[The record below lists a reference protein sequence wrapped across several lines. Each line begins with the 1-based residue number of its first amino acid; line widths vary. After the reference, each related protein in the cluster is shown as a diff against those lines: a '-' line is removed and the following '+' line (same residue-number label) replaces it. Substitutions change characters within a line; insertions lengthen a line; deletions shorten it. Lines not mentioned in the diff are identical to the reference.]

1 MYSCPEC
8 RKKRSED
15 GLMCEIC
22 YERTRQENA
31 SILNAP
37 PTPLPQNAWNDVV
50 RSLLENQPAFPHR
63 RKAAEKKASG
73 ERDVS

>member
-1 MYSCPEC
+1 MYPCPEC
-8 RKKRSED
+8 RRKRSED
-15 GLMCEIC
+15 GLMCEVC

-37 PTPLPQNAWNDVV
+37 PTPLAHNAWNDVL
-50 RSLLENQPAFPHR
+50 RSLSENQPAFSRR
-63 RKAAEKKASG
+63 RKSSAKKAPG